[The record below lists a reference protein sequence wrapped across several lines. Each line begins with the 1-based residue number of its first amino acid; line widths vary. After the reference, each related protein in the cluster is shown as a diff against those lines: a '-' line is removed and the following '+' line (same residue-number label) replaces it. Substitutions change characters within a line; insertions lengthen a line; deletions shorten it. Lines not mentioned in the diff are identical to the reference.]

1 MQFHLWVNLHVGFAF
16 YCGLAI
22 NLATTT
28 ELPSPN
34 QFICRSHY
42 FRIFICTL
50 DRPVKFVTICFL
62 IYCCFATIYRL
73 NIFHYSLLKPMVAL
87 DTIVNYRWMV
97 IINFSQCSRIIL
109 TELRRCKYVKI
120 THLIACRTVLF
131 SIHGITNVIIRKI
144 KHLFIY

>member
-42 FRIFICTL
+42 FHIFICTL

-62 IYCCFATIYRL
+62 IYCRFATIYRL
-73 NIFHYSLLKPMVAL
+73 NIFHYSLLKPMGAF
-87 DTIVNYRWMV
+87 DTIVNYGWMV
-97 IINFSQCSRIIL
+97 IINFSQFPN
-109 TELRRCKYVKI
+109 
-120 THLIACRTVLF
+120 HF
-131 SIHGITNVIIRKI
+131 DGITSAEIRLNNAFGCVSNDNVFNCI
-144 KHLFIY
+144 FTE